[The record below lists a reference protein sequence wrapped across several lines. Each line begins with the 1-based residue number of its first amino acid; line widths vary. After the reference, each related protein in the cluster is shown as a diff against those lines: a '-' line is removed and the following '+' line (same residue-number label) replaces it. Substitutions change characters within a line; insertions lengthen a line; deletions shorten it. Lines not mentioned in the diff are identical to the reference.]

1 MEALDHEGLFE
12 QGELHHEQ
20 FLHLGNLDDIEK
32 AIEYGN
38 RALDLTPNEHPR
50 VPTQLTCLGAYYND
64 RFRQLD
70 NPEDMEKSID
80 CHKRA
85 LGLTPEDHPEFAY
98 RLGNLG
104 ISHSVRFRHLGQ
116 LEDLEKSIDCKARV
130 VALTPDGHPDLPN
143 WHATLGVSYADRY
156 RCLGELDNL
165 EKWIESDSRALALT
179 PDDHPDLPERHANL
193 GMSYGIRY
201 QRLGELDDLNKSID
215 HKTRALELTP
225 DGHPDLS
232 YRHADLGASYGTR
245 YQRLGEPEDLDKR
258 VECDSRAL
266 ALTPDGH
273 PDYPERHANLGMSC
287 GIRYQRLGKLDD
299 LDKSIEHKTCAAALT
314 PDGHPDQLDRYADLG
329 AAYGDR
335 FQRLGTPSDLEKAIK
350 CQDRVLSLTRNGH
363 SELSLRHFNR
373 AILLHNKYRR
383 TGNRSDLD
391 NSLGSFRNSSD
402 LSNGATRDVFN
413 NALRWT
419 ELASKYSYLEP
430 VEAFRTTLELLDQF
444 IWLGAATK
452 EQQLLDL
459 SVAEGLAAQ
468 AASAAILSLEF
479 NKALEWLE
487 HVRRAVWN
495 RRLMLRSPLD
505 NLASSRP
512 DLAARLESITQQ
524 LHRASS
530 ESPESRSVPPEHRHR
545 LITEYI
551 DLIAHIRDL
560 PGFGDFLL
568 PTKVKDLLRAARNG
582 PVVVINCHETRCDAL
597 LILPGNNRISH
608 VALPNFTEQKA
619 RNARSEV
626 EAWLRRGPIPERKV
640 RRPLQETDPAMGLV
654 LSNLWYDAVKPVLN
668 YLGYLNNPPT
678 DELPHI
684 TWCPTGVASLLP
696 LHAAGDYDQPRS
708 RVFDHVVSSYT
719 PTLTAL
725 LAYTPTVPSCIPE
738 ILAVGQDSTPGHSPL
753 PGSVSELTHI
763 RSHAKD
769 RAVYSQLTGD
779 QATTTTVLSAM
790 KQHDWIHLACHAQHN
805 IVDPTKGGFHLH
817 DGALDL
823 TAITRRSFKDK
834 GLAFLSVRQGSM
846 AHEKLPDE
854 VIHLASSMLMAG
866 YPSVIAPMWTVAD
879 DDTPFMA
886 DKIYAQLMESRK
898 IGNGEVGK
906 ALHHALAALREKV
919 GEKEFGRWVPYIHI
933 GS

>member
-1 MEALDHEGLFE
+1 MTATMEALDHEGLFE

-245 YQRLGEPEDLDKR
+245 YQRLENPKISTSGSNVTLAR
-258 VECDSRAL
+258 F

-287 GIRYQRLGKLDD
+287 GIDINVWGNSTTLINRLSTRLVQRRSL
-299 LDKSIEHKTCAAALT
+299 LT
-314 PDGHPDQLDRYADLG
+314 
-329 AAYGDR
+329 
-335 FQRLGTPSDLEKAIK
+335 
-350 CQDRVLSLTRNGH
+350 
-363 SELSLRHFNR
+363 
-373 AILLHNKYRR
+373 
-383 TGNRSDLD
+383 
-391 NSLGSFRNSSD
+391 
-402 LSNGATRDVFN
+402 ATRTNWIVM
-413 NALRWT
+413 LTSERRMGT
-419 ELASKYSYLEP
+419 VSASWYTNYLEP
-430 VEAFRTTLELLDQF
+430 VKLSVRRRTFGSVYLA
-444 IWLGAATK
+444 GCRTK

-468 AASAAILSLEF
+468 AALAAILSLEF

-487 HVRRAVWN
+487 HARRAVWN

-524 LHRASS
+524 LHRTSS
-530 ESPESRSVPPEHRHR
+530 ESPDPHSC
-545 LITEYI
+545 
-551 DLIAHIRDL
+551 L

-568 PTKVKDLLRAARNG
+568 PTKVKDLL
-582 PVVVINCHETRCDAL
+582 VLLETAL
-597 LILPGNNRISH
+597 LLLSIPCGASQLYRTESTKCSLGSGSVVATRANPG
-608 VALPNFTEQKA
+608 AQ
-619 RNARSEV
+619 
-626 EAWLRRGPIPERKV
+626 GQ
-640 RRPLQETDPAMGLV
+640 RPLQETDPAMGLV
-654 LSNLWYDAVKPVLN
+654 LSNLWYDVVKPVLN

-738 ILAVGQDSTPGHSPL
+738 ILAVGQESTPGHGPL

-805 IVDPTKGGFHLH
+805 IVDPTKGGFYLH

-823 TAITRRSFKDK
+823 AAITRRSFKDK
-834 GLAFLSVRQGSM
+834 GLAFLSVRQGPM

-854 VIHLASSMLMAG
+854 VIHLASGMLMAG
-866 YPSVIAPMWTVAD
+866 YPSVIAPMWSVAD